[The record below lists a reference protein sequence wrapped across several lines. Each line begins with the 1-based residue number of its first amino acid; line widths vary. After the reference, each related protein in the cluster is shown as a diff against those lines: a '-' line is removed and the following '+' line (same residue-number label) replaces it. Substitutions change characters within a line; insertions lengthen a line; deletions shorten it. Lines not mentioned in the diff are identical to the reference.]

1 MNIKPNAVTSAV
13 RHAAPRV
20 RRIRWRHTTGKSV
33 GMNHAKCGAMHVLAG
48 DAGAYSRNRCTL
60 RLQDGAVHACDLW
73 VHFAMHH
80 RACAIAVVERLLAA
94 RKDVHDHRLAGS

>member
-1 MNIKPNAVTSAV
+1 MNIKSNAVTSAV

-20 RRIRWRHTTGKSV
+20 RRIRWRHPTGKSV
-33 GMNHAKCGAMHVLAG
+33 GMNHTECRAVHILAS
-48 DAGAYSRNRCTL
+48 DAGAYRGNRGTL

-80 RACAIAVVERLLAA
+80 RARAIAVVEGLLAP

>member
-20 RRIRWRHTTGKSV
+20 RRICWRHPTGKSV
-33 GMNHAKCGAMHVLAG
+33 CVNHAKRGAMHILAG
-48 DAGAYSRNRCTL
+48 DARAHCRNRRTL

-73 VHFAMHH
+73 VYFAVHH
-80 RACAIAVVERLLAA
+80 RACAIAVVERLLAP
-94 RKDVHDHRLAGS
+94 REDVHDHRLAGS

>member
-20 RRIRWRHTTGKSV
+20 RRIRWRHPTGKSV
-33 GMNHAKCGAMHVLAG
+33 CVNHAQRGAMHVLAG
-48 DAGAYSRNRCTL
+48 DAGAYRGNRRTL

-73 VHFAMHH
+73 VYFAVHH
-80 RACAIAVVERLLAA
+80 RACAIAVVERLLAP
-94 RKDVHDHRLAGS
+94 REDVHDHRLAGS